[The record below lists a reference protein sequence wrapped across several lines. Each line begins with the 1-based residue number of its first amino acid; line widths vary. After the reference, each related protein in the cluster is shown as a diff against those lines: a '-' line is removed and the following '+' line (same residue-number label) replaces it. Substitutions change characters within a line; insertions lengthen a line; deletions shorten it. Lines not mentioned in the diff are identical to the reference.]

1 MADKP
6 PPPVSG
12 SLLGFLMAAIVAYGS
27 IKLDAHLEL
36 EPNGPEAKQPVVQR
50 NAG

>member
-6 PPPVSG
+6 PPHASG
-12 SLLGFLMAAIVAYGS
+12 ALWGILAAAVVAYGS

-36 EPNGPEAKQPVVQR
+36 EPNEPEAKQSLVRR

>member
-1 MADKP
+1 MANKP
-6 PPPVSG
+6 PPPGSG
-12 SLLGFLMAAIVAYGS
+12 TLWGILAAALVAYGS

-36 EPNGPEAKQPVVQR
+36 EPNDPEAKHPIVQR